1 MNIKRIKYI
10 FLSFYL
16 HTLDISKLSFV
27 FCKGQT
33 LETVGVDKVSVFAK
47 LNPVTMVKANA
58 NIAKSSIM
66 LLV

>member
-1 MNIKRIKYI
+1 M
-10 FLSFYL
+10 

-58 NIAKSSIM
+58 NMAKNNII